1 MVAKDYAKGQR
12 ILADGEVFQVS
23 ERAAVGFMED
33 DEIWMIALKRSM
45 DGQETYLTSLH
56 RVQKRDLERME
67 APGGPPHPR
76 AAVATERRK

>member
-33 DEIWMIALKRSM
+33 DGEIWMIALKRSM

-56 RVQKRDLERME
+56 RVQKRDLERE
-67 APGGPPHPR
+67 RKRPGGRHIPARP
-76 AAVATERRK
+76 